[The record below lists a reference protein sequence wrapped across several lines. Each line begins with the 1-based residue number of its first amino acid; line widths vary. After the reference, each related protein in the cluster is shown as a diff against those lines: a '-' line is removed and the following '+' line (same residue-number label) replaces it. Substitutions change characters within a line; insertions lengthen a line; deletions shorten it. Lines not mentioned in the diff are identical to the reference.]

1 MIKCC
6 VQDGCGGGGNSA
18 GSSAYIIASLTLIKL
33 GLNSGP
39 FEDFG
44 PNLN

>member
-1 MIKCC
+1 MA
-6 VQDGCGGGGNSA
+6 VEEEETA
-18 GSSAYIIASLTLIKL
+18 LAAVLTAYIIASLTLIKL
-33 GLNSGP
+33 GLKSGP